1 MAMQDRISEGRRRL
15 AGYLTENQTTLS
27 DKLSRAESV
36 ANRQTKDRYQPQV
49 AKARSKAEE
58 VIAKLAQP
66 PS

>member
-1 MAMQDRISEGRRRL
+1 MAMQDRIDEGRRRL
-15 AGYLTENQTTLS
+15 AGYLIENQTTLA
-27 DKLSRAESV
+27 DKLSRAENA
-36 ANRQTKDRYQPQV
+36 ANHQTKDRYQPQL